1 MIRLS
6 LGLTLVIGA
15 LPTLALAS
23 PDTPQAALSAA
34 PFTLTLDAPCASA
47 ITVDGAAGQQEG
59 AVLLHEG
66 DQVPA
71 GLSFTSDTHSA
82 QLEGQHCETNAHLRV
97 PLGTAIIAKMS
108 NYGSLRLS
116 GINGPLSLTH
126 KGSSEVTA
134 DQVTALSVDGNGFGS
149 LKLGWLHG
157 PAAITLSGSGNVTI
171 GRVDAKSFTALSSGF
186 GNITLSDGRIG
197 TLDARVRGSGNFAFG
212 GIARTATLEA
222 NGFGTV
228 TVDTVTGSVHK
239 DAHAPGSITIRH
251 ETAPPRSVSATHA
264 LLTLPDG
271 TVITA
276 HNLIKPD
283 GTIVSFDN
291 TASANDNS
299 DEESSAPRHYHSGRW
314 VLILALLLFF
324 ALRRKIGPPL
334 SRVVTS
340 LGLAPGQPD
349 SATNHQPQIVELAER
364 LKRLEKR
371 VGEVEHC
378 VTSRDF
384 HLHRE
389 FHTLSRR
396 HG

>member
-6 LGLTLVIGA
+6 LSLTLVIGA

-47 ITVDGAAGQQEG
+47 ITVEGAAGQQEG
-59 AVLLHEG
+59 AVLIHEG
-66 DQVPA
+66 DQIPA
-71 GLSFTSDTHSA
+71 GLSFTSDSHSA
-82 QLEGQHCETNAHLRV
+82 QLDGQHCEANAHLRV
-97 PLGTAIIAKMS
+97 PVGTAIIAKMS

-134 DQVTALSVDGNGFGS
+134 DQVTALSVDESSFGS
-149 LKLGWLHG
+149 IKLGWLHG
-157 PAAITLSGSGNVTI
+157 PAAITLSGSGNITI
-171 GRVDAKSFTALSSGF
+171 GRVDAGSFTAHSSGF
-186 GNITLSDGRIG
+186 GNIVLSDGKIG
-197 TLDARVRGSGNFAFG
+197 TLDARVHGSGNFSFD
-212 GIARTATLEA
+212 GIAQTATLEA

-228 TVDTVTGSVHK
+228 TVDTVTGAVHK
-239 DAHAPGSITIRH
+239 EAQGRGAITIRH
-251 ETAPPRSVSATHA
+251 ERAPLKNTSATHP

-283 GTIVSFDN
+283 GTIVSFDD
-291 TASANDNS
+291 TASATD
-299 DEESSAPRHYHSGRW
+299 DSAEGSPEPRHHHAGRW
-314 VLILALLLFF
+314 LVLLTLLLLF
-324 ALRRKIGPPL
+324 ALRRRIGPSL
-334 SRVVTS
+334 SRTVRS
-340 LGLAPGQPD
+340 LGLSTGQPD
-349 SATNHQPQIVELAER
+349 AEASHQPQIAELAER
-364 LKRLEKR
+364 LRRLEKR

-396 HG
+396 CG